1 MQHNHSL
8 ALRQQ
13 SLIDSIFSF
22 DSVDPQTAPAQQG
35 LKIYQNNLLMT
46 ANRAL
51 TICYPVLNQLVGS
64 EAMVALSR
72 MLLQYA
78 PPSEGDWGEWGDAMA
93 ELLAQTPLARE
104 YPYLPD
110 VARLEWLAWQSSRN
124 MEPAPDTESLAL
136 LAEYHP
142 DQIVIE
148 LAQSLSMMQS
158 LWPVQAI
165 WQSHQS
171 ADQEGVDKA
180 MLTRALAQQKTDH
193 SYMLIS
199 LKNYKVIIRPVYADE
214 YHWIKSIRQG
224 ISLGEL
230 LDLYPGFDFA
240 TWLPVAL
247 HNGWISRLKAREHP
261 CLANEKLNQ

>member
-1 MQHNHSL
+1 MPHNHSL

-13 SLIDSIFSF
+13 FLIDSIFSF
-22 DSVDPQTAPAQQG
+22 GSVDLKTESAQQG

-51 TICYPVLNQLVGS
+51 TISYPVLNQLIGY
-64 EAMVALSR
+64 EAMIALSR

-78 PPSEGDWGEWGDAMA
+78 PPSEGDWGEWGKAMA
-93 ELLAQTPLARE
+93 DLLAQTPLARE

-110 VARLEWLAWQSSRN
+110 IARLEWLVWQSSRN
-124 MEPAPDTESLAL
+124 MAPAPDTESLAL

-142 DQIVIE
+142 DQILIE
-148 LAQSLSMMQS
+148 LAQSLSVMQS

-165 WQSHQS
+165 WQSHHS
-171 ADQEGVDKA
+171 ADQEGVNEA
-180 MLTRALAQQKTDH
+180 MLKRALAQQKTDH

-199 LKNYKVIIRPVYADE
+199 LNHYKVSIRPVYANE
-214 YHWIKSIRQG
+214 YHWIQSIRQG
-224 ISLGEL
+224 VSLGEL

-247 HNGWISRLKAREHP
+247 HNGWISRLTAREQP
-261 CLANEKLNQ
+261 CFPNEN